1 MTNSFSYDNRPFQKK
16 DNFMANII
24 DSGNKDINK
33 YIEAMQVAIDYVD
46 PVWEYAAKLYQLWRG
61 KAPTVLNT
69 TFSKIMLNLA
79 HSMVNDRIP
88 KLTENIFAS
97 EDFISLEA
105 LTPELEFARSGSE
118 KWLRSMFKDESKLNI
133 QASITPALQ
142 SACIMGNGFR
152 MPCVQHVK
160 KGDKWEPVIVV
171 RDIDYFS
178 VLPMPDGGLI
188 NPIDRYSDDAISS
201 FFFVDFMRQEQIE
214 ALSRYKGYNKKA
226 AKELFDQSPSVDSGL
241 ENKYRDIYQII
252 GGVSYNTKNSWRER
266 MLNIDGKTGRYRVV
280 KWFMRDEYWI
290 VAQDQFVIYKGPN
303 PMGSGLL
310 PLVNYQLTPDLKNF
324 YGIGTLEMVED
335 MIYAVMMNFNY
346 RMDDLARKFYPTKWI
361 RKDVMGNRPSSAFLD
376 RPYAV
381 HSFPANIPRISD
393 AIFYD
398 RAPEITNQTFME
410 ESAMKSFIQEVSGFP
425 NISKGMVGPGEKGG
439 ATGIVTAVR
448 QAGAR
453 IDAESLCLEQSG
465 LSQEGRLLLVLAEGN
480 ITEDQIIR
488 DSNSANGFG
497 WTVVDADSLTDDY
510 VVHCKGT
517 RYLSNK
523 EQTFQKL
530 LALYPLMN
538 QNPIFDNYE
547 LNSQLM
553 DAAEVFPDKERIIR
567 KPVAT
572 QMNIEGAVPGSPGN
586 VGEPGGLAASQ
597 NIRNPAR
604 SVAGRNTVAPNT
616 GELAPA
622 GMAL

>member
-1 MTNSFSYDNRPFQKK
+1 
-16 DNFMANII
+16 MANII
-24 DSGNKDINK
+24 DSGNKDLDK
-33 YIEAMQVAIDYVD
+33 YLKAMQVAVDYVD

-61 KAPTVLNT
+61 KAPAVLNT

-88 KLTENIFAS
+88 KLTENLFAS
-97 EDFISLEA
+97 EDFVSLEA

-118 KWLRSMFKDESKLNI
+118 KWLRAMFKDESKLNI
-133 QASITPALQ
+133 QAEILPTLQ

-152 MPCVQHVK
+152 MPCVQHIK
-160 KGDKWEPVIVV
+160 RGDKWEPVIVV
-171 RDIDYFS
+171 RDVDFFS
-178 VLPMPDGGLI
+178 ILPMPDGGLI
-188 NPIDRYSDDAISS
+188 NPMDRYSEDAISS
-201 FFFVDFMRQEQIE
+201 FFFVDFMRKEQIE
-214 ALSRYKGYNKKA
+214 ALSKYKGYNKQA
-226 AKELFDQSPSVDSGL
+226 AKELFESSPSVDSGL

-252 GGVSYNTKNSWRER
+252 GGVSYSSKNSWRER
-266 MLNIDGKTGRYRVV
+266 MLNVDGKTGRYRVV
-280 KWFMRDEYWI
+280 KWFQRDEYWI
-290 VAQDQFVIYKGPN
+290 VAQDQHIIYKGPN
-303 PMGSGLL
+303 PMGNGLL
-310 PLVNYQLTPDLKNF
+310 PLVNYQLTPDFKNF

-381 HSFPANIPRISD
+381 HSFPANIARIGD

-410 ESAMKSFIQEVSGFP
+410 ESAMKAFIQEVSGFP

-453 IDAESLCLEQSG
+453 IEAESLCLEQGG
-465 LSQEGRLLLVLAEGN
+465 LAQEGRLLLVLAEDN
-480 ITEDQIIR
+480 ITEDQVIR
-488 DSNSANGFG
+488 DANSANGFG
-497 WTVVDADSLTDDY
+497 WTTVDADILTDDY
-510 VVHCKGT
+510 VVHCRGT
-517 RYLSNK
+517 KYLSNK

-538 QNPIFDNYE
+538 QNPIFDSYE
-547 LNSQLM
+547 LNLQLL
-553 DAAEVFPDKERIIR
+553 DAAEVFPDKDRIIR
-567 KPVAT
+567 KPVAD
-572 QMNIEGAVPGSPGN
+572 QMNMAGMVPGGGEN
-586 VGEPGGLAASQ
+586 VGEPGGMAASQ

-604 SVAGRNTVAPNT
+604 SVAGRNTVQPNS
-616 GELAPA
+616 GALVPA